1 MATMASTIFF
11 QGKVIATPGSYSEV
25 DASGLEQI
33 GLGATGICA
42 LIGTAVGGKP
52 VSTSLQTSEFIRLNT
67 PEKVRRTFRS
77 GDLRE
82 AGSMIFEPSSDA
94 DILAG
99 AQEVVFMKTNQ
110 ATQASRTFSNSN
122 GTSLIVVSQD
132 YGEFTNQIS
141 IQHQAGTNPGTKRMT
156 VSFEDTTEAA
166 DNVGGSDI
174 FTLRYT
180 EPSALT
186 GWDAVRAQIL
196 NSGVKINATRRET
209 GLSAHVLAA
218 ITAGENV
225 RVSSNNVGDTQ
236 QITVYGLDTGNNP
249 VRETLQLNGTAL
261 IIGTQTWNTVW
272 GASLSSPAIGTILV
286 EEDAGAFPDLLSFA
300 AAQSTRGL
308 VLGSTMFV
316 ANAPLSLVADAPSTA
331 SILLY
336 GRNAAGLAAAERVIL
351 TGTTYVRTLTS
362 WSQIDVIVLGDL
374 DSVAPRF
381 LLIAGTA
388 VQSLN
393 TTQNTVKKLADLVN
407 AKKVGADGFTLELV
421 TGNLSF
427 LVADVDLTADASP
440 TTNAD
445 ITLILPTGSDIKTA
459 VLGFK
464 ANLKAM
470 LDFYTS
476 NSQLADAT
484 RIAFLPKI
492 VDVTVTAFATVTV
505 TIDGYNV
512 SGTGGTI
519 DATRDALIVAI
530 NNDHRVNQ
538 RVFAASNGAGIVRIT
553 AFTPAGFTFAEAD
566 ANLTS
571 ANIQSTA
578 GVGAPP
584 DNTSLPEFLTGGS
597 EGLSTF
603 ADFQNALNLLK
614 KVRVNS
620 IVVMTGDPAVHAA
633 LDAHCAF
640 MGGLGRSERD
650 GFVGLLNSGLTGVP
664 NKTEAKSQIVD
675 INSRHIRAFAQ
686 TITRF
691 NTAGERTD
699 FLPPFQA
706 VIAAGMQAG
715 AVVGTS
721 LTHKFA
727 NVLDVK
733 QDATWNPIDDTE
745 EMIQAGLCF
754 MERLDGVG
762 RRWVRNVTTW
772 LKSNNI
778 AFIEG
783 SVNQA
788 VNFAVFEFRTTL
800 ETVVG
805 KRGFAGTI
813 NAAKGA
819 ALNKLGLLIDSGS
832 ITTFRALTMELI
844 VDVLEVSVE
853 IAPIIPINFVKSTI
867 HLVTIRQAA
876 A

>member
-1 MATMASTIFF
+1 MATTIFF
-11 QGKVIATPGSYSEV
+11 QGKVIATPGAFSEI
-25 DASGLEQI
+25 DASGLEQV
-33 GLGATGICA
+33 GLGAIGICA
-42 LIGTAVGGKP
+42 IVGTAVGGRP
-52 VSTSLQTSEFIRLNT
+52 VSPSLATVDFTRLNT

-82 AGSMIFEPSSDA
+82 AGAMIFEPSADA

-110 ATQASRTFSNSN
+110 ATQASKTFSNSN
-122 GTSLIVVSQD
+122 GTSMIVLSQD
-132 YGEFTNQIS
+132 YGDFTNQIS
-141 IQHQAGTNPGTKRMT
+141 IQHQTGTNPGTKRMT

-166 DNVGGSDI
+166 DNVGGLDI

-186 GWDAVRAQIL
+186 GWDNVRAQLL
-196 NSGVKINATRRET
+196 NSGVKINATRREV
-209 GLSAHVLAA
+209 GLTSHIVTNPFTVLGSTARAA
-218 ITAGENV
+218 
-225 RVSSNNVGDTQ
+225 SSSVGDTQ
-236 QITVYGLDTGNNP
+236 QITLYGLDTGNNP
-249 VRETLQLNGTAL
+249 VRETLQLNGTS
-261 IIGTQTWNTVW
+261 IIVGTQTWNVVL
-272 GASLSSPAIGTILV
+272 GAALSSAAVGTITV
-286 EEDAGAFPDLLSFA
+286 EENTGAFPDITIFTVG
-300 AAQSTRGL
+300 QSTRGL

-316 ANAPLSLVADAPSTA
+316 ANAPLSLVADAATTRSV
-331 SILLY
+331 LLF
-336 GRNAAGLAAAERVIL
+336 GKNGSGLAAAERVVL
-351 TGTTYVRTLTS
+351 TGSTYVRTLTS
-362 WSQIDVIVLGDL
+362 WSEITVIVLGDL
-374 DSVAPRF
+374 EIARF
-381 LLIAGTA
+381 LLITGVA

-393 TTQNTVKKLADLVN
+393 TTQNTVKKVADLVN
-407 AKKVGADGFTLELV
+407 AKKAGSDGFTLDLI

-427 LVADVDLTADASP
+427 LVADMDLTADAAP

-459 VLGFK
+459 AFGFK

-470 LDFYTS
+470 LDFYAS

-492 VDVTVTAFATVTV
+492 VDVTVTAFATVTLS
-505 TIDGYNV
+505 IDGYAV
-512 SGTGGTI
+512 VATGGTI
-519 DATRDALIVAI
+519 DATRDAMIAAI
-530 NNDHRVNQ
+530 NADHRVNQ
-538 RVFAASNGAGIVRIT
+538 RVNAASNGAGIIRIT
-553 AFTPAGFTFAEAD
+553 ASTPAGFIFAESD
-566 ANLTS
+566 PNLTS
-571 ANIQSTA
+571 ASIQVTA
-578 GVGAPP
+578 GVGATP
-584 DNTSLPEFLTGGS
+584 DNTSQPEFLVGGA

-603 ADFQNALNLLK
+603 TDFQNALNLLK

-620 IVVMTGDPAVHAA
+620 IVVMSGDPAVHAA
-633 LDAHCAF
+633 LDAHCAL
-640 MGGLGRSERD
+640 MAGIGRSERD
-650 GFVGLLNSGLTGVP
+650 GFVGILNTALTGLP
-664 NKTEAKSQIVD
+664 NKTEIKSQIID

-686 TITRF
+686 SITRF
-691 NTAGERTD
+691 NTAGERTE

-715 AVVGTS
+715 AAVGTS

-733 QDATWNPIDDTE
+733 QDATWNPVEDSE
-745 EMIQAGLCF
+745 ELIQSGLCF

-788 VNFAVFEFRTTL
+788 VNFAVFEFRTTM

-813 NAAKGA
+813 NAAKGTA
-819 ALNKLGLLIDSGS
+819 INKLGLLVDSGA
-832 ITTFRALTMELI
+832 ITVFRALAMELI
-844 VDVLEVSVE
+844 VDVLEISVE
-853 IAPIIPINFVKSTI
+853 IAPIIPINFVKATI
-867 HLVTIRQAA
+867 HLVTVRQAA
-876 A
+876 